1 MSNRTG
7 AEHEARR
14 KLFLRMTLSHL
25 YSTPTRKGCASRR
38 SCGSRAR
45 QTATWRPEAT
55 ILRIAHWW
63 SRTGSNRRHPACK
76 AGALPAELR
85 PLIVVPDMV
94 IKEMVGLGG
103 LEPPTSRLSSARSN
117 QLSYKPLA
125 PSADGSRHRGRAS
138 QGRPAVAARAAP
150 SRSAS
155 SQRLRHGARA
165 QSKSHS
171 LKKEKRRRQTR
182 LRYARR

>member
-1 MSNRTG
+1 MREIERLPRQITNLSAHEVRTNLLFTMSNRTSG
-7 AEHEARR
+7 KPRSSPQT
-14 KLFLRMTLSHL
+14 FLRMTFSFISTRHL
-25 YSTPTRKGCASRR
+25 FQGR
-38 SCGSRAR
+38 
-45 QTATWRPEAT
+45 
-55 ILRIAHWW
+55 WW

-85 PLIVVPDMV
+85 PLIPFVE
-94 IKEMVGLGG
+94 EMVGLGG

-125 PSADGSRHRGRAS
+125 PSADGSRLRGRAS

-155 SQRLRHGARA
+155 TRRVRHGARA
-165 QSKSHS
+165 QSKVI
-171 LKKEKRRRQTR
+171 R
-182 LRYARR
+182 

>member
-1 MSNRTG
+1 MQGIERPLRQIMALAGHEVRTNLLFTMSNRTG

-14 KLFLRMTLSHL
+14 KLFLRMTFSHHL
-25 YSTPTRKGCASRR
+25 YSTPTRQSLRIAPSPNRN
-38 SCGSRAR
+38 A
-45 QTATWRPEAT
+45 AAEAT

-85 PLIVVPDMV
+85 PLIPCRGDPT
-94 IKEMVGLGG
+94 ILADCELVGLGG

-125 PSADGSRHRGRAS
+125 PSADGDQLRGRAS
-138 QGRPAVAARAAP
+138 QGR
-150 SRSAS
+150 
-155 SQRLRHGARA
+155 QI
-165 QSKSHS
+165 
-171 LKKEKRRRQTR
+171 
-182 LRYARR
+182 